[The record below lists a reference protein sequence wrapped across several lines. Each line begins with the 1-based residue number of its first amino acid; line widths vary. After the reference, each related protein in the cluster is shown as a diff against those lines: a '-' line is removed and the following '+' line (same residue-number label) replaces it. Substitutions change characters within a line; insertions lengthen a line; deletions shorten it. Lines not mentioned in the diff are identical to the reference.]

1 MSVATLFFFRV
12 VSLDPLRSLR
22 YAGALGQAVHVDT
35 TISYPVTMYVC
46 MCIIYIYV
54 CAYAHVYVYIYI

>member
-46 MCIIYIYV
+46 MCIIYIYM
-54 CAYAHVYVYIYI
+54 YVHMHMCMYIYI